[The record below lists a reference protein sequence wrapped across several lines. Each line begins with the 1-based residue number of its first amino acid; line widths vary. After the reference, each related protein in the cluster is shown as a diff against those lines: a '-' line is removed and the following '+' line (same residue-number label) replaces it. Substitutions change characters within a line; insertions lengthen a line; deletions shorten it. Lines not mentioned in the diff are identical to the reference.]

1 MERELDK
8 VTLVRVVIF
17 HLAAV
22 FLYFGGVSL

>member
-17 HLAAV
+17 HLSAV